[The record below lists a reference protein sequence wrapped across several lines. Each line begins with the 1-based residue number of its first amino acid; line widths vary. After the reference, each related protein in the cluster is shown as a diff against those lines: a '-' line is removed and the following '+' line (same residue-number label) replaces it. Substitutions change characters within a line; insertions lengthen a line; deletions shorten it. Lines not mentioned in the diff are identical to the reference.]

1 MISTLLLKNRYTDL
15 QERKMPTKIKI
26 IILISI
32 AVIITVLS
40 ALLVII
46 NFPAIMDTI
55 TPNTQEREPEIKYAE
70 FPIKIEYTL
79 NGESKIAE
87 NVLICEFKEIVH
99 TSWLERV
106 NTGVSSYSVWDSR
119 FEDNQNVAPIILFD
133 NNDIT
138 IDYSFGSAGYYMNDN
153 ASREIYY
160 PSFRVFEPHS
170 SGERVCTSFKTV
182 EELENYILD
191 KYEIDI
197 IDCVLPTPIENSFS
211 S

>member
-1 MISTLLLKNRYTDL
+1 MT
-15 QERKMPTKIKI
+15 TKIKI
-26 IILISI
+26 TILISI
-32 AVIITVLS
+32 NVIIKVLS
-40 ALLVII
+40 TLLVVIK
-46 NFPAIMDTI
+46 FPAIMDAI
-55 TPNTQEREPEIKYAE
+55 ASDTQKIEPKIKYAE

-79 NGESKIAE
+79 NGEHKIAE
-87 NVLICEFKEIVH
+87 NLLICEFKEIVH

-106 NTGVSSYSVWDSR
+106 NTGVSSYSVWDSK

-160 PSFRVFEPHS
+160 PGFRVFEPHP

-182 EELENYILD
+182 EELENYILN
-191 KYEIDI
+191 KYEVEIDI
-197 IDCVLPTPIENSFS
+197 INCVLPAPIANSFS
-211 S
+211 

>member
-1 MISTLLLKNRYTDL
+1 MT
-15 QERKMPTKIKI
+15 TKIKI
-26 IILISI
+26 TILISI

-40 ALLVII
+40 TILVVIK
-46 NFPAIMDTI
+46 FPDIMNAITSD
-55 TPNTQEREPEIKYAE
+55 TQEIEPEIKYAE

-79 NGESKIAE
+79 NGEHKIAE
-87 NVLICEFKEIVH
+87 NLLICEFKEIVH

-106 NTGVSSYSVWDSR
+106 NTGVSSYSVWNSR
-119 FEDNQNVAPIILFD
+119 FEDNQDVTPIILFD

-160 PSFRVFEPHS
+160 PGFRVFEPHP

-182 EELENYILD
+182 EDLENYILN
-191 KYEIDI
+191 KYEIEINI
-197 IDCVLPTPIENSFS
+197 INCVLPAPIANSFS
-211 S
+211 

>member
-1 MISTLLLKNRYTDL
+1 MT
-15 QERKMPTKIKI
+15 TKIKI
-26 IILISI
+26 TILISI
-32 AVIITVLS
+32 AVIITLLS
-40 ALLVII
+40 TILVVIK
-46 NFPAIMDTI
+46 FPDIMDAI
-55 TPNTQEREPEIKYAE
+55 ASDTQKIEPEIKYAE
-70 FPIKIEYTL
+70 FPIKIEYML
-79 NGESKIAE
+79 NGEHKIAK
-87 NVLICEFKEIVH
+87 NRLICEFKEIVH

-119 FEDNQNVAPIILFD
+119 FEDNQDVAPIILFD

-160 PSFRVFEPHS
+160 PGFRVFEPHP

-182 EELENYILD
+182 EELENYILN
-191 KYEIDI
+191 KYEIEINI
-197 IDCVLPTPIENSFS
+197 INCVLPAPIENSFS

>member
-1 MISTLLLKNRYTDL
+1 MT
-15 QERKMPTKIKI
+15 TKIKI
-26 IILISI
+26 TILI
-32 AVIITVLS
+32 IITVITLLS
-40 ALLVII
+40 TILVII
-46 NFPAIMDTI
+46 KFPAIMDAI
-55 TPNTQEREPEIKYAE
+55 TSDTQEIKPEIKYAE

-79 NGESKIAE
+79 NGEHKIAE
-87 NVLICEFKEIVH
+87 NLLICEFKEIVY

-119 FEDNQNVAPIILFD
+119 FEDNQDVTPIILFN

-160 PSFRVFEPHS
+160 PGFRVFEPHP

-182 EELENYILD
+182 DELENYILN
-191 KYEIDI
+191 KYEIEINI
-197 IDCVLPTPIENSFS
+197 INCVLPAPIENSFS
-211 S
+211 